1 MRRVALRSVAGIAVV
16 SGVVVSVVC
25 TRMFV
30 ALVKLVVHV
39 VPTVVVTA
47 AKMYEGKAFWV
58 VALLFSF
65 PVLVGLQ
72 LALNR
77 QKAYASAVHELYIFS
92 STAIE

>member
-1 MRRVALRSVAGIAVV
+1 MRRVALGSIAGIAVV
-16 SGVVVSVVC
+16 PGVVALVVC

-30 ALVKLVVHV
+30 ALVELMVHV